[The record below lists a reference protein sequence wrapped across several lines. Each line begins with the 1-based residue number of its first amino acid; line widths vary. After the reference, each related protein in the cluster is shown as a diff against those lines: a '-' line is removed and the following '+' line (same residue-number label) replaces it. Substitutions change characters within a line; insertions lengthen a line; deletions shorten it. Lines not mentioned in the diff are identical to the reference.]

1 MEALAIVVPLREFS
15 HSKTRL
21 RRAGVTDVD
30 KLCEE
35 WAERVIVAGQ
45 PRPVYVAC
53 ESVSIAQFAESLGAD
68 VILSDARGLN
78 EAVQHAHGVL
88 SPQYQTIVVA
98 HGDLRNPAG
107 LGAWEPPA
115 AVTVVADHHG
125 TGTNVLAVPTEHS
138 FQFAF
143 GSDSARRHV
152 HEANRLGLDNLT
164 IFTSAWAYDV
174 DEPEDLIP

>member
-1 MEALAIVVPLREFS
+1 MEPLAIVVPLREFS

-21 RRAGVTDVD
+21 RRAGVTDVEM
-30 KLCEE
+30 LCEE
-35 WAERVIVAGQ
+35 WAQGVIVAGR

-68 VILSDARGLN
+68 VIISDAQGLN
-78 EAVQHAHGVL
+78 EAVQHAHRFL
-88 SPQYQTIVVA
+88 SLRYQTIVVA
-98 HGDLRNPAG
+98 HGDLRNPVG

-115 AVTVVADHHG
+115 AVTIVVDHHG
-125 TGTNVLAVPTEHS
+125 TGTNVLAVPTECS

-152 HEANRLGLDNLT
+152 HEANRLGLENLT
-164 IFTSAWAYDV
+164 IFASAWAYDV
-174 DEPEDLIP
+174 DELEDLIP